1 MEIERKFLVLN
12 AELITQL
19 TKWGYAED
27 ISQYYIQVGEFEE
40 RYRRKGDKCFHTIK
54 KKVDDMQREEIEVE
68 VSNECF
74 EFNKRNRLED
84 SIILQKKRYVM
95 DFKGD
100 PSQPET
106 MSKHYY
112 EMEVDVY
119 ENEYKGLVIAEIE
132 FKTIEEANSFIP
144 PSWLVDITDDEKYKN
159 QTLALNSCS
168 APCKDTSIEDFT
180 CVNNNEY

>member
-12 AELITQL
+12 AELITHL

-84 SIILQKKRYVM
+84 SIILQKKTPCIAYKLC
-95 DFKGD
+95 KGRMYRGTTLFPITGTYLMRNEHESSCGRVCD
-100 PSQPET
+100 
-106 MSKHYY
+106 
-112 EMEVDVY
+112 
-119 ENEYKGLVIAEIE
+119 EYKQRYNYE
-132 FKTIEEANSFIP
+132 
-144 PSWLVDITDDEKYKN
+144 
-159 QTLALNSCS
+159 
-168 APCKDTSIEDFT
+168 
-180 CVNNNEY
+180 

>member
-1 MEIERKFLVLN
+1 
-12 AELITQL
+12 
-19 TKWGYAED
+19 
-27 ISQYYIQVGEFEE
+27 
-40 RYRRKGDKCFHTIK
+40 
-54 KKVDDMQREEIEVE
+54 
-68 VSNECF
+68 
-74 EFNKRNRLED
+74 
-84 SIILQKKRYVM
+84 
-95 DFKGD
+95 
-100 PSQPET
+100 

-159 QTLALNSCS
+159 QTLALNSCP

-180 CVNNNEY
+180 CTDSN